1 MGRFF
6 LKGAMSLILPLCLL
20 LAWMHL
26 AGAIDNPMVLPPLRD
41 VFSQFL
47 HPGKSVIGLG
57 SLFQNVAVSL
67 VRVTAGY
74 FVAVLIALPLGIL
87 MGASSRAHGLFQGLI
102 GLLRPVPPIAW
113 VPLVLSWFG
122 MTSFATLVGLRSG
135 PHYVYLSNFKMSML
149 FIIFLGA
156 FFPVVTSAVHAVQSV
171 PRTYVDSARVLG
183 ARRRDLFWKV
193 LLPGAAPTLVNGL
206 RIGMGS
212 AWTSLVSAE
221 MLPGSISGVG
231 YLITH
236 AYELARIDLVM
247 TGMMSIGVIGAF
259 LDMVFRLFGEER
271 FAWQHQVK

>member
-6 LKGAMSLILPLCLL
+6 LKSGVSLVLPVLMLL
-20 LAWMHL
+20 FWISLAERV
-26 AGAIDNPMVLPPLRD
+26 DNPMILPSAGA

-47 HPGKSVIGLG
+47 HPGESVIGLG
-57 SLFQNVAVSL
+57 SLLQNVAVSL
-67 VRVTAGY
+67 VRVSAGY
-74 FVAVLIALPLGIL
+74 LTAILVALPLGIL
-87 MGASSRAHGLFQGLI
+87 MGASRRAQGFFQGLI

-122 MTSFATLVGLRSG
+122 MASFATLVGLKSG
-135 PHYVYLSNFKMSML
+135 TSYVYLSNFKISML
-149 FIIFLGA
+149 YIIFLGA
-156 FFPVVTSAVHAVQSV
+156 FFPVVTSAVHAVRSV
-171 PRTYVDSARVLG
+171 PKTYIDSARVLG

-221 MLPGSISGVG
+221 MLPGSLSGVG

-247 TGMMSIGVIGAF
+247 TGMICIGVIGAL
-259 LDMVFRLFGEER
+259 LDTAFRLLGEER
-271 FAWQHQVK
+271 FAWQHHAK

>member
-1 MGRFF
+1 MGRF
-6 LKGAMSLILPLCLL
+6 LLRGGITLILPLSILCAWLY
-20 LAWMHL
+20 LAR
-26 AGAIDNPMVLPPLRD
+26 AIDNAMILPPLGA
-41 VFSQFL
+41 VLVPFL
-47 HPGKSVIGLG
+47 HPGESVIGLG
-57 SLFQNVAVSL
+57 SLFQNVTVSL
-67 VRVTAGY
+67 IRVTAGY
-74 FVAVLIALPLGIL
+74 ITAVLIALPLGIL
-87 MGASSRAHGLFQGLI
+87 MGTSMRTHGLFQGLI

-135 PHYVYLSNFKMSML
+135 PVYIYLGNFKISML

-156 FFPVVTSAVHAVQSV
+156 FFPIVTSAVHAVRSV
-171 PRTYVDSARVLG
+171 PKVYIDSARVLG

-247 TGMMSIGVIGAF
+247 TGMICIGVIGAL
-259 LDMVFRLFGEER
+259 LDGAFRLFGEER
-271 FAWQHQVK
+271 FAWQHHAK

>member
-1 MGRFF
+1 MRRFF
-6 LKGAMSLILPLCLL
+6 LKSGVSLVLPVLMLFVWIS
-20 LAWMHL
+20 LAERV
-26 AGAIDNPMVLPPLRD
+26 DNPMILPSAGA

-47 HPGKSVIGLG
+47 HPTESVIGLG
-57 SLFQNVAVSL
+57 SLLQNVVVSL
-67 VRVTAGY
+67 VRVSAGY
-74 FVAVLIALPLGIL
+74 LTAILVALPLGIL
-87 MGASSRAHGLFQGLI
+87 MGASRRAQGFFQGLI

-122 MTSFATLVGLRSG
+122 MASFATLVGLKSG
-135 PHYVYLSNFKMSML
+135 TSYVYLSNFKISML
-149 FIIFLGA
+149 YIIFLGA
-156 FFPVVTSAVHAVQSV
+156 FFPVVTSAVHAVRSV
-171 PRTYVDSARVLG
+171 PKTYIDSARVLG

-221 MLPGSISGVG
+221 MLPGSLSGVG

-247 TGMMSIGVIGAF
+247 TGMICIGVIGAL
-259 LDMVFRLFGEER
+259 LDTAFRLFGEER
-271 FAWQHQVK
+271 FAWQHHAK

>member
-1 MGRFF
+1 MGRFIRN
-6 LKGAMSLILPLCLL
+6 GAISLVLPLCVL
-20 LAWMHL
+20 LAWVSL
-26 AGAIDNPMVLPPLRD
+26 ARSIDNPMILPPLGE

-47 HPGKSVIGLG
+47 HPAKSVIGLG
-57 SLFQNVAVSL
+57 SLFQNVFVSL

-74 FVAVLIALPLGIL
+74 LVALSIALPLGIL
-87 MGASSRAHGLFQGLI
+87 MGASKGAHGFFQGLI

-135 PHYVYLSNFKMSML
+135 TTYVYLSNFRISML

-171 PRTYVDSARVLG
+171 PRTYIDSARVLG

-247 TGMMSIGVIGAF
+247 TGMISIGVIGAF
-259 LDMVFRLFGEER
+259 LDTVFRLFGEER

>member
-6 LKGAMSLILPLCLL
+6 LKSGVSLVLPVLMLL
-20 LAWMHL
+20 FWISLAERV
-26 AGAIDNPMVLPPLRD
+26 DNPMILPSAGA

-47 HPGKSVIGLG
+47 HPGESVIGLG
-57 SLFQNVAVSL
+57 SLLQNVAVSL
-67 VRVTAGY
+67 VRVSAGY
-74 FVAVLIALPLGIL
+74 LTAILVALPLGIL
-87 MGASSRAHGLFQGLI
+87 MGASRRAQGFCQGLI

-122 MTSFATLVGLRSG
+122 MASFATLVGLKSG
-135 PHYVYLSNFKMSML
+135 TSYVYLSNFKISML
-149 FIIFLGA
+149 YIIFLGA
-156 FFPVVTSAVHAVQSV
+156 FFPVVTSAVHAVRSV
-171 PRTYVDSARVLG
+171 PKTYIDSARVLG

-221 MLPGSISGVG
+221 MLPGSLSGVG

-247 TGMMSIGVIGAF
+247 TGMICIGVIGAL
-259 LDMVFRLFGEER
+259 LDTAFRLLGEER
-271 FAWQHQVK
+271 FAWQHHAK